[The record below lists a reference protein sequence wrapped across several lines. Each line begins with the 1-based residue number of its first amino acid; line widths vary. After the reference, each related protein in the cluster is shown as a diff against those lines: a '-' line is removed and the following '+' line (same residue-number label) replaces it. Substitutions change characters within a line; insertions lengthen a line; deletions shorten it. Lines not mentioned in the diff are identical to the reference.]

1 MKKFLFVLFLSA
13 LVPFVANAQ
22 VDREVV
28 KSVKIYFRQGS
39 SAIDESY
46 MGNGEV
52 LRAFA
57 AEVEKYYSDSTARFR
72 HIRVLSSVSP
82 EGSASVNERIAKQRA
97 QAITSWVNRQID
109 ANVGSSVISMG
120 VDWALLAELVQ
131 NSESEVPYAAELLEL
146 LVDTQDGL
154 SDEARFSQITRL
166 QGGVPY
172 RWIYKNLFPK
182 MRYASARCE
191 FWWEVEPHI
200 TLGDSP
206 ERFAAGG
213 GAGVVPYTSN
223 VDDGATPVVTSGS
236 DWVTA
241 MESGNGEIRF
251 AVAPN
256 DSIEPR
262 TTKLA
267 VECYGETQEIVV
279 EQDGVD
285 PTMRITSASP
295 VNYPAE
301 GGEDVITYETNVSD
315 GPVPSVSCSE
325 PWIESITPT
334 ENGIQYVVAPNP
346 TQEERRATILVENY
360 GEQHA
365 VEVCQLGAPECKR
378 PFYMS
383 IKTNLLYDLAAIP
396 NIGAEFYLG
405 KNFSIAGNWHYAW
418 WKSDPKT
425 WYWRTYGGDLAV
437 RYWMGK
443 ASRIKPLTGHHLGVY
458 GQMITYDFELIDK
471 GILADKWSWAAG
483 VEYGYSLPIA
493 RRLNLDFT
501 IGFGYHWG
509 LFDEYLP
516 IDGHYVWQATK
527 RRRYIGPTKLEIS
540 LEWLIGCGNY
550 NKDKK
555 GRK

>member
-72 HIRVLSSVSP
+72 QIRVLSSVSP

-120 VDWALLAELVQ
+120 VDWALLAELIQ

-223 VDDGATPVVTSGS
+223 ADDGATPVVTSGS

-405 KNFSIAGNWHYAW
+405 KNFSIAGNWHYSW

-458 GQMITYDFELIDK
+458 GQMITYDFEIIEK

-550 NKDKK
+550 NKDKR
-555 GRK
+555 GRR